1 MLLVPDAIK
10 IENVNVLSCQNID
23 DSLIGGTFCCYLLKC
38 EIVELILLILGLA
51 SSKPLMEFPFNQT
64 PDLRRSS
71 KHIKSHM
78 TKRND
83 GDGDEEKVEIGFC
96 G

>member
-38 EIVELILLILGLA
+38 EIVELILLIWGLQA
-51 SSKPLMEFPFNQT
+51 QSHLWNFLST
-64 PDLRRSS
+64 
-71 KHIKSHM
+71 KHR
-78 TKRND
+78 TF
-83 GDGDEEKVEIGFC
+83 DEAVNTLNRT
-96 G
+96 